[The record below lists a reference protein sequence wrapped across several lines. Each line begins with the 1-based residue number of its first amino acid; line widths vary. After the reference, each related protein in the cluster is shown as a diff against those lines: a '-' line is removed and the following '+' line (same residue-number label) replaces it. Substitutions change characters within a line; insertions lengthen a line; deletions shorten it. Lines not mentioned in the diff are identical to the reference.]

1 VQTTVSILWLPYHAY
16 TLVDIVTRVLALIRN
31 PAYVTL
37 LIAEAHTILD
47 GAACFSGMTTPILSC
62 LCAVRTP
69 PTCTASSRHPA
80 ARRWQW
86 RPRTPHDEASRRSTM
101 ESVRSCSMTG

>member
-16 TLVDIVTRVLALIRN
+16 TLVDIVTRVLALVRN
-31 PAYVTL
+31 PASVTL

-62 LCAVRTP
+62 LCGEDAAHVHRLL
-69 PTCTASSRHPA
+69 ASSCSSSVAVAATDA
-80 ARRWQW
+80 AR
-86 RPRTPHDEASRRSTM
+86 
-101 ESVRSCSMTG
+101 